1 MNKVYKHAPKVG
13 NSSSARKIFGVSESD
28 VITTDTLSDLVM
40 SRRHT
45 QKMNCIIGSLI
56 VEENL
61 WDSALALSYDTEPKV
76 AFRIS
81 WSLEWAYTL
90 KPEMIEC
97 RFAEFIVIFIDTD
110 NSSVQRVFS
119 KMLCD
124 MTRRGTIVM
133 SDSDAIAVAERC
145 FGLLTCTDTPV
156 AVKVWQIELLSD
168 LSARIEWI
176 DEHLTGIVRNMSEN
190 KECTPAIAATARHY
204 FKRRKGQAL
213 KSESN

>member
-1 MNKVYKHAPKVG
+1 MNKVYKQAPKVEHLA
-13 NSSSARKIFGVSESD
+13 STRKIFGVSESD
-28 VITTDTLSDLVM
+28 IITTDTLRDLVM
-40 SRRHT
+40 SRRLT

-97 RFAEFIVIFIDTD
+97 RFAEFLVIFISTD
-110 NSSVQRVFS
+110 NGSVQRVFS

-133 SDSDAIAVAERC
+133 SDDEAIAVAEKC
-145 FGLLTCTDTPV
+145 FGLLTCTDTAV

-168 LSARIEWI
+168 LSTRIEWI
-176 DEHLTGIVRNMSEN
+176 DEHLTGIVSNMSEN
-190 KECTPAIAATARHY
+190 KECTPAIAAAARHY
-204 FKRRKGQAL
+204 FKRRKGQVL
-213 KSESN
+213 K